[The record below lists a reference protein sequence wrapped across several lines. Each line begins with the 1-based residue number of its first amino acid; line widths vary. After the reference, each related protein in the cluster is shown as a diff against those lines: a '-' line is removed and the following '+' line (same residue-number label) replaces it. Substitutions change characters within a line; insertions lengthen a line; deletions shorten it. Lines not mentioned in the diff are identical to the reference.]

1 MKKKLK
7 DIRPG
12 QGFCSGPGGLGVEAF
27 ARWYRQAELDAW
39 ESIDFKAVAAI
50 AKVLETAEKNGKT
63 VFLMGN
69 GGSAATASHLA
80 VDFCKTA
87 WCPGKKPMRAVA
99 LTDNAA
105 FLTAIGN
112 DLGYDKLFVRQLE
125 NLLSPGDVLFMI
137 SGSGNS
143 PNLLEAARF
152 AKKRRAKVVAMVG
165 FSGGK
170 LKKAADV
177 ALHVASDQYGVVEDL
192 HMAVGSILAFY
203 MNQRA

>member
-1 MKKKLK
+1 MAEKLK
-7 DIRPG
+7 NILPG
-12 QGFCSGPGGLGVEAF
+12 QGFKSGPGKLGVEAF
-27 ARWYRQAELDAW
+27 ARWYRDAELAAW
-39 ESIDFKAVAAI
+39 DSLDLKAVARI
-50 AKVLETAEKNGKT
+50 AKVLEDAERTGRT
-63 VFLMGN
+63 VYLMGN

-87 WCPGKKPMRAVA
+87 WCPGKKPLRAIA

-105 FLTAIGN
+105 FMTAIGN

-152 AKKRRAKVVAMVG
+152 AKKRRAKVIALVG

-177 ALHVASDQYGVVEDL
+177 ALHVESDQYGVVEDL

>member
-105 FLTAIGN
+105 FRTAIGN

>member
-1 MKKKLK
+1 M
-7 DIRPG
+7 RPG